1 MTALSGGD
9 RRGNASSP
17 MSSVLE
23 RSDAAGKGERAEPR
37 PLDQIFPPP
46 SDASRGPQMQET
58 WIAFCA
64 DMDDAVR
71 SAIDASRSPP
81 EIAYAIGEIVHNYFR
96 TRGLTLTSFELRRLV
111 VELLAG
117 RDGRTAAA
125 QAAPSSLVAF
135 DREPSVGS
143 QWTGDEAIATA
154 EFVPDTAFRSPPSP
168 LVEVAPRPLDE
179 IVAAVRGRL
188 GLAPGM
194 RPSRQAA
201 LAVIASVIP
210 AEGLKA
216 DERERLSLLALCELC
231 GLGLIDRL
239 WADRTVRAVFV
250 NGPDAVWVERDGKVE
265 PAAETFRDQA
275 HLLDLVGR
283 LTRPTPA
290 GVASFRLRDG
300 SEGTVVFPPAA
311 PAGPVLM
318 LRRGEPGLATFDRLV
333 AAGVVSRPIA
343 DLLRM
348 AARGRLNVVIVG
360 PEGAGKTALLAAI
373 LRDTAPSR
381 RVVSLARHREF
392 RWPAPGKIELVAS
405 SGHEAGAPFAV
416 LAAAAEQFRPDLV
429 VVDSVR
435 GVDRP
440 AVEKLLSRS
449 VSGAVVAVEPEVAKD
464 LRVDVLVRLGRA
476 GDGLFRAV
484 SVEDAAGRQL
494 FAFQDGGFHRRST
507 EPVFADALRQAGY
520 GDALVS
526 VLG

>member
-23 RSDAAGKGERAEPR
+23 RPDAGSGERAAPR
-37 PLDQIFPPP
+37 PLDQIFPPRAG
-46 SDASRGPQMQET
+46 ASRGPQMEAT
-58 WIAFCA
+58 WTAFCA

-71 SAIDASRSPP
+71 AAIDASRSPP

-117 RDGRTAAA
+117 RDGRVAATEDGR
-125 QAAPSSLVAF
+125 SSLVTF
-135 DREPSVGS
+135 ERESPADS
-143 QWTGDEAIATA
+143 QWTGDETVTPV
-154 EFVPDTAFRSPPSP
+154 ESLPDTTFRGPPSP
-168 LVEVAPRPLDE
+168 LVTVAPRPLDE
-179 IVAAVRGRL
+179 IVATVRGRL

-201 LAVIASVIP
+201 LAVIASVMP

-216 DERERLSLLALCELC
+216 DERERLSLMALSELC
-231 GLGLIDRL
+231 GLGLIDRI

-250 NGPDAVWVERDGKVE
+250 NAPDAVWVERDGKVE

-275 HLLDLVGR
+275 HLLELVSR

-311 PAGPVLM
+311 PAGPVLA

-333 AAGVVSRPIA
+333 AAGVVNRPIA

-348 AARGRLNVVIVG
+348 AARGRLNVAIVG
-360 PEGAGKTALLAAI
+360 PEGSGKTALLAAI
-373 LRDTAPSR
+373 LRDTVPSR

-392 RWPAPGKIELVAS
+392 RWPAPGKIELVAAS
-405 SGHEAGAPFAV
+405 DQEAGAPFAV
-416 LAAAAEQFRPDLV
+416 LTAAAEQFRPDLV
-429 VVDSVR
+429 IIDSVR
-435 GVDRP
+435 GPDRP
-440 AVEKLLSRS
+440 VVEKLLSRS
-449 VSGAVVAVEPEVAKD
+449 GGGAVAAVVPEVAKD

-484 SVEDAAGRQL
+484 SVEDAAGSEL
-494 FAFQDGGFHRRST
+494 FTFQDGGFHRRTT
-507 EPVFADALRQAGY
+507 EPAFADTLRQAGY

-526 VLG
+526 ILG